1 MTVTVT
7 LRDPQGR
14 ELVLPF
20 SATPALRL
28 LNSPVVIRETHYVAR
43 DPVMTALS
51 VILNALSPPL

>member
-7 LRDPQGR
+7 LGDPQGR
-14 ELVLPF
+14 ELVLLF

-28 LNSPVVIRETHYVAR
+28 LNSPVVIRETNYVAW